1 MLAGPVIPS
10 PCYDEPEASSQQ
22 PFDVRSTTQMD
33 IPENLKYSVEHEW
46 LADDGK
52 VGITAFAVEQ
62 IGDIVFVELP
72 AVGTAVVASKP
83 FGVIESVKA
92 VSELFA
98 PASGKVVAVNDA
110 LNDSPETVASDCYGA
125 GWLIRIELDSPNE
138 VNALKDAAGY
148 RAMIASL

>member
-1 MLAGPVIPS
+1 MNIP
-10 PCYDEPEASSQQ
+10 DK
-22 PFDVRSTTQMD
+22 
-33 IPENLKYSVEHEW
+33 LKYSAEHEW
-46 LADDGK
+46 LAVDGTTGT

-72 AVGTAVVASKP
+72 AVGSTVEATKA

-98 PASGKVVAVNDA
+98 PASGRVVAINEALADA
-110 LNDSPETVASDCYGA
+110 PETVASDCYGA
-125 GWLIRIELDSPNE
+125 GWLIRIELSNPSDL
-138 VNALKDAAGY
+138 NALKDAAGY

>member
-1 MLAGPVIPS
+1 
-10 PCYDEPEASSQQ
+10 
-22 PFDVRSTTQMD
+22 MD
-33 IPENLKYSVEHEW
+33 IPEKLKYSVEHEW
-46 LADDGK
+46 LAVDGNSGT

-72 AVGTAVVASKP
+72 AVGTSVEATKP

-98 PASGKVVAVNDA
+98 PASGKVVAINESLA
-110 LNDSPETVASDCYGA
+110 DSPETVASDCYGA
-125 GWLIRIELDSPNE
+125 GWLIRIELSNPNDI
-138 VNALKDAAGY
+138 NALKDAAAY

>member
-1 MLAGPVIPS
+1 M
-10 PCYDEPEASSQQ
+10 
-22 PFDVRSTTQMD
+22 T
-33 IPENLKYSVEHEW
+33 IPENLKYSAEHEW
-46 LADDGK
+46 LAVDGATGT

-72 AVGTAVVASKP
+72 AIGTMVEASKA

-98 PASGKVVAVNDA
+98 PASGKVIAVNDA
-110 LNDSPETVASDCYGA
+110 LTDAPDTVASDCYGA
-125 GWLIRIELDSPNE
+125 GWLVRIELSNPSE
-138 VNALKDAAGY
+138 VGALKDAAGY

>member
-1 MLAGPVIPS
+1 MDV
-10 PCYDEPEASSQQ
+10 PEK
-22 PFDVRSTTQMD
+22 
-33 IPENLKYSVEHEW
+33 LKYSAEHEW
-46 LADDGK
+46 LDSDGK

-72 AVGTAVVASKP
+72 AVGTMVEATKA

-98 PASGKVVAVNDA
+98 PASGKVVAINDT
-110 LNDSPETVASDCYGA
+110 LTSSPETVASDCYGA
-125 GWLIRIELDSPNE
+125 GWLVKIELSSPAE
-138 VNALKDAAGY
+138 TSALKDAAGY

>member
-1 MLAGPVIPS
+1 
-10 PCYDEPEASSQQ
+10 
-22 PFDVRSTTQMD
+22 MD
-33 IPENLKYSVEHEW
+33 IPEKLKYSAEHEW
-46 LADDGK
+46 LDGDGK

-72 AVGTAVVASKP
+72 AIGTMVEATKA

-98 PASGKVVAVNDA
+98 PASGKVVAINDA
-110 LNDSPETVASDCYGA
+110 LTDSPETVASDCYGA
-125 GWLIRIELDSPNE
+125 GWLVKIELSNPSE
-138 VNALKDAAGY
+138 LNALKDAAAY

>member
-1 MLAGPVIPS
+1 
-10 PCYDEPEASSQQ
+10 
-22 PFDVRSTTQMD
+22 MD

-46 LADDGK
+46 LAADGK

-72 AVGTAVVASKP
+72 AVGTIVEAAKP
-83 FGVIESVKA
+83 LGVIESVKA

-98 PASGKVVAVNDA
+98 PASGKVVAINEA
-110 LNDSPETVASDCYGA
+110 LAAAPETVASDCYGA
-125 GWLIRIELDSPNE
+125 GWLVQLELSGTND
-138 VNALKDAAGY
+138 ALKDAAGY

>member
-1 MLAGPVIPS
+1 MNT
-10 PCYDEPEASSQQ
+10 PEK
-22 PFDVRSTTQMD
+22 
-33 IPENLKYSVEHEW
+33 LKYSAEHEW
-46 LADDGK
+46 LAMDGTTGT
-52 VGITAFAVEQ
+52 VGITDFAVEQ

-72 AVGTAVVASKP
+72 AIGTVVEATKA

-98 PASGKVVAVNDA
+98 PVSGKVVAINETLTDT
-110 LNDSPETVASDCYGA
+110 PETVASDCYGA
-125 GWLIRIELDSPNE
+125 GWLVKIELSNPSE